1 MTQNPKISVTVLTYN
16 LEAYIEQCLN
26 SILEQII
33 NCDIEIIIGDDCST
47 DKTCTILLEFKKRY
61 PKIIKLILREKNI
74 GVVKNYID
82 TMQQCHGEYIAHIDG
97 DDFMLPNSLQKK
109 ADYLDK
115 HPECVLVHN
124 RTLMVDTNSHSIKP
138 SSIRKAT
145 RGDINNLIV
154 QNGITNSAKMFR
166 RSSLTSECFEIP
178 KYNIGHD
185 WFFDLRLVQKS
196 KICYLPDIL
205 TAYRI
210 HTSSA
215 MKKSNIFQVTKAEMY
230 VINSSK
236 ELKNILPISIAK
248 GKSIIYATLSRHY
261 LKKNHPKRAWIF
273 FKASLKEYYFNLHQL
288 KLLFKFFLTK
298 LNT

>member
-1 MTQNPKISVTVLTYN
+1 MESNPKVSVTVLTYN
-16 LEAYIEQCLN
+16 LENYIEQCLT
-26 SILEQII
+26 SILEQTV
-33 NCDIEIIIGDDCST
+33 NFDLEIIVGDDCST
-47 DKTCTILLEFKKRY
+47 DKTRAILQDFQIRY
-61 PKIIKLILREKNI
+61 PETIRLILREKNI
-74 GVVKNYID
+74 GAIKNYLD
-82 TMQQCHGEYIAHIDG
+82 TMQQCRGEYIAHIDG

-115 HPECVLVHN
+115 HPKCVLVHN
-124 RTLMVDTNSHSIKP
+124 RTLLVDAKSHSIK
-138 SSIRKAT
+138 SSSLSRAT
-145 RGDINNLIV
+145 RGDINNLII

-166 RSSLTSECFEIP
+166 RSSLTPESFDTP
-178 KYNIGHD
+178 KYTIGHD
-185 WFFDLRLVQKS
+185 WFFDLRLVQYG
-196 KICYLPDIL
+196 KICYLPDVL

-210 HTSSA
+210 HSSSA
-215 MKKSNIFQVTKAEMY
+215 MKVSNIFEVTKAEMY
-230 VINSSK
+230 VINSAQQ
-236 ELKNILPISIAK
+236 LKNILPISIAK